1 MWKDLKK
8 YAALFFEKHR
18 TRKIGFIS
26 GLIFGIAILIFGFF
40 NTAFAFI
47 CGLIG
52 LYIGAKVD
60 NGDELIDETLYKLN
74 KILPERF
81 QRW

>member
-8 YAALFFEKHR
+8 YAAAFFETHR
-18 TRKIGFIS
+18 TRKIGFII
-26 GLIFGIAILIFGFF
+26 GLILGIAILVFGFF
-40 NTAFAFI
+40 NTIFAII

-52 LYIGAKVD
+52 LYIGAKFD

-74 KILPERF
+74 KFLPEKF